1 MARGSYIIWFISL
14 LFLLLL
20 WPPLLWHWVAK
31 SCPTLWTNGLQHA
44 RLLCPPLSSG
54 VCSNLCLLS
63 QWCNLTISSSAFF
76 LLLSIFPSIRVF
88 SNESVLHIRWPKYW
102 SFSFSI
108 SPSNEYLGLIS
119 FRIDWFDLLA
129 VQGILKTLIQ
139 NHNLKASILG
149 HSDFFMIQLSQ
160 LYMTIGKTI
169 CCSVT
174 QLYPTFSNPMDC
186 SMPDFL
192 ALHYLLELAQIH
204 VHWVRDTWY
213 HQTISSSVAPF
224 SSCIQSFAS
233 SGFFPIN
240 HFFTSGGQR
249 TGALASV
256 SVLSKNI

>member
-129 VQGILKTLIQ
+129 VQGILKTYPEPQFESINSWALRLLYDPTVTTVHDYRKNHLLFSHSVVSYFFQPHGLQHARLPCPSLSPGVGSNSCPLSPWYLIPS
-139 NHNLKASILG
+139 NHLILCRPLLLLPSIFPSIRVL
-149 HSDFFMIQLSQ
+149 FQ
-160 LYMTIGKTI
+160 
-169 CCSVT
+169 
-174 QLYPTFSNPMDC
+174 
-186 SMPDFL
+186 
-192 ALHYLLELAQIH
+192 
-204 VHWVRDTWY
+204 WV
-213 HQTISSSVAPF
+213 SSSYQMAK
-224 SSCIQSFAS
+224 
-233 SGFFPIN
+233 
-240 HFFTSGGQR
+240 
-249 TGALASV
+249 
-256 SVLSKNI
+256 VLEFQL